1 MNASKST
8 GEYMLFFRGADW
20 DQALST
26 EELQAAM
33 EKIEAWFGKLN
44 QQGKI
49 KGAQP
54 LGNERKLVFGDQ
66 GRIVADG
73 PFAESKEAI
82 GGYLLVEADDLEA
95 ALAIAKASPS
105 LEYGVSI
112 EVRPVLGECPIRQRL
127 KERAALS
134 ITAGQALATA

>member
-1 MNASKST
+1 MNTPKTT

-20 DQALST
+20 DKTLST
-26 EELQAAM
+26 EEVQTAM
-33 EKIEAWFGKLN
+33 DKIHAWFGKLDE
-44 QQGKI
+44 QGKI

-54 LGNERKLVFGDQ
+54 LGNERKVVFGNH

-82 GGYLLVEADDLEA
+82 GGYLLVKADDLEE

-112 EVRPVLGECPIRQRL
+112 EVRPVLAECPVTQRL
-127 KERAALS
+127 NERAAL
-134 ITAGQALATA
+134 ATA